1 MSSHQPLRVLVDDVR
16 SFRDGRPCRVARSSD
31 AGVALLRS
39 LAGSRIDELWLDHDL
54 VGDDTI
60 APVVE
65 ELCSSPYD
73 VGSVIVHASRSGPA
87 MRVVAALRAA
97 GYAVSRSYDLR
108 LWTHNLSDPIGKLNV
123 EGGSR

>member
-1 MSSHQPLRVLVDDVR
+1 MRVLIDDVR
-16 SFRDGRPCRVARSSD
+16 SFRDGRLCLVARSSAD
-31 AGVALLRS
+31 GLALLGS

-60 APVVE
+60 WPVVE
-65 ELCSSPYD
+65 LLCAAPRE
-73 VGSVIVHASRSGPA
+73 VGAVVVHASRSGPA
-87 MRVVAALRAA
+87 MRVVHALRAA

-108 LWTHNLSDPIGKLNV
+108 LWTHKLSDPVGKLDV